1 MKVKFILF
9 MLSLGFLA
17 SGSVAAQSNE
27 LPPILDRELFFG
39 DPEISG
45 GQISPD
51 GKFISFIK
59 PYDGTRNIWVKK
71 AEDSFENAWPVT
83 ADTER
88 PIRGYFWS
96 RDSKSI
102 LYVQDKGGNENFHVY
117 AVSPE
122 PTEGSVPDSRALTSG
137 ESVRAIIYAVPK
149 SQPDI
154 IYVGLNDRDPAWH
167 DLYKISIS
175 TGKKELVIE
184 NTERITSWTFDLKD
198 QLRLASRSTTGGQTE
213 ILKIVDGNFEKIY
226 SCGVTETCY
235 PVYFNKDGK
244 HFYMVT
250 NKSEK
255 VDLKMLVSF
264 NLNTNAIEVV
274 EQDPKG
280 RVDFGGAIFSDV
292 THELLGTYYT
302 AAKTEFYWKNNDYKR
317 AFASLKKEFPGKE
330 IRISS
335 QSADE
340 KQWLISVFSDTD
352 PGSTYWYN
360 METGKTTFQYRPRPD
375 LPVDYMASMK
385 PITFTSSDGME
396 IPAYLTLPKG
406 IAPKN
411 LPLLINP
418 HGGPWAR
425 DYWGFNPYAQ
435 FLANRGYAVLQVNFR
450 GSTGYG
456 KKFLNAGNLE
466 WGQKMQDDLTWGVKA
481 LVKEGTV
488 DPERVGIFGGSYGGY
503 ATLAGL
509 TFTPDVYACGV
520 SVVGPSNLL
529 TLLNSIPPYWESIK
543 QMFYTRMGD
552 PNTGEGKSRLQKQSP
567 LFSANK
573 ITKPLMVVQ
582 GANDPRVKKAES
594 DQIVVACRELG
605 LAVEYIVAPDEG
617 HGFARPINQKAFIAA
632 MEKFLA
638 KHLGGRFQEDMPE
651 DVASRLEEITVD
663 PATVEL
669 PKEIDAAALFA
680 APPKPEVD
688 LQAGTDQYQVQM
700 NIQGQKLDMNLVT
713 TIEDNGDTWKITDK
727 VTSMMGVVE
736 DQTEVHK
743 GSLLPIARTVK
754 QNQVTMLFEYTE
766 DKATINVVAGA
777 DNQKMEKDLQGSLF
791 ADGAGTKNILAT
803 LPLEKG
809 YKATYR
815 NLDVQTQTVKVMEME
830 VVGTDKVVVP
840 AGEFEAVKIVMK
852 PANGEPGEQN
862 IWVTKDD
869 KRKVVKSRA
878 VIPQMNGAEM
888 ISELMK

>member
-1 MKVKFILF
+1 MRQKF
-9 MLSLGFLA
+9 MLLMLTTLFLA
-17 SGSVAAQSNE
+17 SGTIQAQKND
-27 LPPILDRELFFG
+27 LPPLLDRELFFG

-51 GKFISFIK
+51 GQFISFIK
-59 PYDGTRNIWVKK
+59 PFEGTRNIWVKK
-71 AEDSFENAWPVT
+71 AGDSFENAWPVT
-83 ADTER
+83 ADKER

-96 RDSKSI
+96 RDSKNI

-117 AVSPE
+117 AVSPMK
-122 PTEGSVPDSRALTSG
+122 PKSGVPESRALTSG
-137 ESVRAIIYAVPK
+137 ENVRAMIYAVPK

-154 IYVGLNDRDPAWH
+154 MYVGLNERDAAWH
-167 DLYKISIS
+167 DLYKVSIS

-184 NTERITSWTFDLKD
+184 NTERITSWTFDLED
-198 QLRLASRSTTGGQTE
+198 NLRLASRSTTGGLTE
-213 ILKIVDGNFEKIY
+213 ILKIVDGQFEKIY

-250 NKSEK
+250 NKTDK
-255 VDLKMLVSF
+255 VDLSMLVSF
-264 NLNTNAIEVV
+264 NLNTNALEVV

-280 RVDFGGAIFSDV
+280 KVDFGGAIFSDV
-292 THELLGTYYT
+292 THELLGTTYT
-302 AAKTEFYWKNNDYKR
+302 AAKTEFYWKNPDYKK
-317 AFASLKKEFPGKE
+317 AFAALKKEFPGKE

-340 KQWLISVFSDTD
+340 KQWLINVFSDTD
-352 PGSTYWYN
+352 PGSTYWYDMN
-360 METGKTTFQYRPRPD
+360 TGKTTFQYRPRPE
-375 LPVDYMASMK
+375 LPVEYMAEMK

-406 IAPKN
+406 VVPKN
-411 LPLLINP
+411 LPLVVNP

-435 FLANRGYAVLQVNFR
+435 FLANRGYAVLQINFR

-466 WGQKMQDDLTWGVKA
+466 WGQKMQDDLTWGVNA
-481 LVKEGTV
+481 LVLEGTV
-488 DPERVGIFGGSYGGY
+488 DPKRVAIFGGSYGGY

-509 TFTPDVYACGV
+509 TFTPEVYACGV

-552 PNTGEGKSRLQKQSP
+552 PNTMEGKARLQNQSP

-605 LAVEYIVAPDEG
+605 LPVEYIVAPDEG

-632 MEKFLA
+632 MEQFLS
-638 KHLGGRFQEDMPE
+638 KHIGGRYQEDMPD
-651 DVASRLEEITVD
+651 DVADRLKEITVD

-669 PKEIDAAALFA
+669 PKEINSAVLFS
-680 APPKPEVD
+680 APPVPEKD
-688 LQAGTDQYQVQM
+688 LKAGEDKYQVTM
-700 NIQGQKLDMNLVT
+700 MLQGQKLGMDLTT
-713 TIEDNGDTWKITDK
+713 TIEDGGDTWIIKDHVK
-727 VTSMMGVVE
+727 SMMGIVE
-736 DQTEVHK
+736 DQSVVKK
-743 GSLLPIARTVK
+743 GTLIPVSRSVK
-754 QNQVTMLFEYTE
+754 QNQVTMLFDYSDTL
-766 DKATINVVAGA
+766 ANITVVAGP
-777 DNQKMEKDLQGSLF
+777 DQQKLQKDLQGSLF
-791 ADGAGTKNILAT
+791 ADGAGAKNILT
-803 LPLEKG
+803 SLPIKEG

-815 NLDVQTQTVKVMEME
+815 NLDVQTQTVKVFEME
-830 VVGTDKVVVP
+830 VVGTDKVTVP
-840 AGEFEAVKIVMK
+840 AGEFEAYKIVMK

-862 IWVTKDD
+862 IWVTKDEE
-869 KRKVVKSRA
+869 RKVIKTRA

-888 ISELMK
+888 VAELL

>member
-1 MKVKFILF
+1 
-9 MLSLGFLA
+9 MLSLCFFA
-17 SGSVAAQSNE
+17 SGIVLAQNNE
-27 LPPILDRELFFG
+27 LPPLLDRELFFG

-51 GKFISFIK
+51 GNFISFIK
-59 PYDGTRNIWVKK
+59 PYGGTRNIWVKR
-71 AEDSFENAWPVT
+71 AEDSFDNAWPVT

-96 RDSKSI
+96 RDSKHI

-117 AVSPE
+117 AVSPDKSKGE
-122 PTEGSVPDSRALTSG
+122 VPESRALTSG
-137 ESVRAIIYAVPK
+137 EKVRAIIYAVPK

-167 DLYKISIS
+167 DLYKLSIS
-175 TGKKELVIE
+175 TGKKELLIE
-184 NTERITSWTFDLKD
+184 NTERITSWTFDVND
-198 QLRLASRSTTGGQTE
+198 SLRLASRSTTGGQTE
-213 ILKIVDGNFEKIY
+213 ILKIVDDKFEKIY

-235 PVYFNKDGK
+235 PVYFNKNGK

-250 NKSEK
+250 NKSDR
-255 VDLKMLVSF
+255 VDLSMLVSF

-280 RVDFGGAIFSDV
+280 KVDFGGAIFSDV

-302 AAKTEFYWKNNDYKR
+302 AAKTDFYWKNNDYKR
-317 AFASLKKEFPGKE
+317 AFAALKKEFPGKE

-340 KQWLISVFSDTD
+340 KQWLISVFSDKD
-352 PGSTYWYN
+352 PGATYWFN
-360 METGKTTFQYRPRPD
+360 VETGKTKFQYRPRPD
-375 LPVDYMASMK
+375 LPVEHMASMQ

-406 IAPKN
+406 VTPKG
-411 LPLLINP
+411 LPLVINP

-425 DYWGFNPYAQ
+425 DFWGFDAYAQ

-466 WGQKMQDDLTWGVKA
+466 WGEKMQDDLTWGVKA

-488 DPERVGIFGGSYGGY
+488 DPDRVAIFGGSYGGY

-509 TFTPDVYACGV
+509 TFTPEVYTCGV

-552 PNTGEGKSRLQKQSP
+552 PTTDGGKARLQQQSP

-605 LAVEYIVAPDEG
+605 LPVEYIVAPDEG
-617 HGFARPINQKAFIAA
+617 HGFARPVNQKAFIAA
-632 MEKFLA
+632 MEKFLS
-638 KHLGGRFQEDMPE
+638 KHLAGRYQEDMPE
-651 DVASRLEEITVD
+651 EVANRLEEITID

-669 PKEIDAAALFA
+669 PKEINSAVLFA
-680 APPKPEVD
+680 PPPKPEVD
-688 LQAGTDQYQVQM
+688 LQAGEDRYKVKM
-700 NIQGQKLDMNLVT
+700 MIQGQPLDMDLTT
-713 TIEDNGDTWKITDK
+713 TIEDNGTTWKITDK
-727 VTSMMGVVE
+727 VKSMMGVVE
-736 DQTEVHK
+736 DQTIVEK
-743 GSLLPIARTVK
+743 GTLIPVSRRVK
-754 QNQVTMLFEYTE
+754 QNQMTMLFEYAK
-766 DKATINVVAGA
+766 DKAIITVVAGA
-777 DNQKMEKDLQGSLF
+777 DNQKIEKDLQGYLF

-809 YKATYR
+809 YKVTYR

-830 VVGTDKVVVP
+830 VVGTDKITVP

-852 PANGEPGEQN
+852 PANGDPGEQN
-862 IWVTKDD
+862 IWVAKDRE
-869 KRKVVKSRA
+869 RKVVKSRA